1 MMTTGKSKTNK
12 PRQRKQWVHRPS
24 ARLDELIAEA
34 TVDCYN
40 ESEEVTGIF
49 TMLEENLALPFTTIV
64 LGVEV
69 IVERIDLN
77 DADEIVAI
85 CRRVRERQS
94 IPLLDLPLPDPRP
107 EGAEWIEAYRR
118 WAKHSGGRY

>member
-1 MMTTGKSKTNK
+1 MTTAKSKTKK
-12 PRQRKQWVHRPS
+12 PKQRKQWVHFPS

-40 ESEEVTGIF
+40 DSEELTGIY
-49 TMLEENLALPFTTIV
+49 TMIEDNLVLPFATTI

-69 IVERIDLN
+69 TVERIDLN
-77 DADEIVAI
+77 EADEIVAI
-85 CRRVRERQS
+85 CRRGREKQS
-94 IPLLDLPLPDPRP
+94 IAVLDLPLPDPRP

-118 WAKHSGGRY
+118 WGKFRGGR